1 LVENL
6 PKSSEDKD
14 QTITAAILEG
24 ASMELTHGVFFP
36 SDRVFNENEPV
47 NSTVI

>member
-1 LVENL
+1 M
-6 PKSSEDKD
+6 D

-24 ASMELTHGVFFP
+24 ASMEVTHGVFYP

-47 NSTVI
+47 DSSVI